1 MRNFL
6 RNVECKG
13 LRQGCVGKEKY
24 RLKECLEK
32 ETGVNIDYWYK
43 QELVEKKRKK
53 ETELN
58 DSMILRRK
66 RK

>member
-1 MRNFL
+1 
-6 RNVECKG
+6 
-13 LRQGCVGKEKY
+13 VGKEKY